1 MVIKDVIELGVRIL
15 KENDSIESPLREA
28 RIILAQVLY
37 RTKEYI
43 IGFPEDEVL
52 VNDVDKFC
60 SLIEERKKNIPLQ
73 YVLGYTEFMKLKF
86 NVNQNVLVPRAD
98 TEILVEEVLRVYKK
112 EYNDSEVEILDL
124 CTRNR
129 CNWNCTCKIY

>member
-15 KENDSIESPLREA
+15 KENETIESPLREA
-28 RIILAQVLY
+28 RSILAEVLL

-52 VNDVDKFC
+52 VDDIDKFC
-60 SLIEERKKNIPLQ
+60 MLIEKRKKNVPLQ
-73 YVLGYTEFMKLKF
+73 YVIGHTEFMKLNF
-86 NVNQNVLVPRAD
+86 NVNPNVLVPRAD
-98 TEILVEEVLRVYKK
+98 TEILVEEVLRVYKE
-112 EYNDSEVEILDL
+112 EYNNSEVEILDL

-129 CNWNCTCKIY
+129 CDWNFTCKIY